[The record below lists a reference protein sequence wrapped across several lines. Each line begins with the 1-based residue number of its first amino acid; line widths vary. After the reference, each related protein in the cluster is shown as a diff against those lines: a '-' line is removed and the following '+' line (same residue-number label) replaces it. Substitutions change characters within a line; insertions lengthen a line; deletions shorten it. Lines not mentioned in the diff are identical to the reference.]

1 MSSNITT
8 TSKIKI
14 IVAVSDNNIIGN
26 KGEIPWKLPAEMKHF
41 KKTTSGHTVVMGR
54 KTWESLLPFCSR
66 GHLEGRYN
74 IVLSNDKNKIDE
86 LSKAYGPGHPYLSFY
101 GPDFD
106 IKHQAEINKDF
117 NGDLTNEL
125 RDPHI
130 FIIGGAEIYK
140 KYLDED
146 VVDEVILTRVKMRV
160 PGDATFPELPNDK
173 WLLLSVEETK
183 YFDIMHYQRSR

>member
-1 MSSNITT
+1 MP
-8 TSKIKI
+8 SKIKI
-14 IVAVSDNNIIGN
+14 IVAVSENNVIGN
-26 KGEIPWKLPAEMKHF
+26 KGEIPWKLPEEMKHF

-54 KTWESLLPFCSR
+54 KTWESILPYNVQ
-66 GHLEGRYN
+66 GYLDWRYN
-74 IVLSNDKNKIDE
+74 LVLTKDPSVAEK
-86 LSKAYGPGHPYLSFY
+86 LTATYGKAHPMLSFC

-106 IKHQAEINKDF
+106 IKYQAEINKDF

-140 KYLDED
+140 KYLEED
-146 VVDEVILTRVKMRV
+146 VVDEVILTKVKMKV
-160 PGDATFPELPNDK
+160 PGDVKFPQLPGDK
-173 WLLLSVEETK
+173 WLLLSVEESK